1 MSTTKVIYLHPD
13 CEYEVS
19 EFERLTDEE
28 KLHVAKNSNEM
39 DVYYL
44 ESFQI
49 AFNLER
55 ISDEGFI
62 YFVNV

>member
-1 MSTTKVIYLHPD
+1 MRTKVIYLHPD
-13 CEYEVS
+13 CEYDAN

-28 KLHVAKNSNEM
+28 KLCVAKNSNEM

-55 ISDEGFI
+55 ISDLGYI